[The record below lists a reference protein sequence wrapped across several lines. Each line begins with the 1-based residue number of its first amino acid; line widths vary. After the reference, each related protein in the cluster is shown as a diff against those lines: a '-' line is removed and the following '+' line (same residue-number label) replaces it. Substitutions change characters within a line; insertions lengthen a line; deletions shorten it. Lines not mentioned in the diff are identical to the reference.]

1 MSYKFANINGVKMH
15 YDVQGEGHPLV
26 LVHAGIAN
34 LNMWERQMPAFTKHF
49 RVVRYDVRGF
59 GETPD
64 PAGKY
69 TDYEDLK
76 ALLDLLEVERAHV
89 LGISNGG
96 RIAMEFA
103 LTFPE
108 RLNRLVLVAPGLPG
122 YRLPEDKF
130 DDEMSA
136 KYEAA
141 IKSGDKALAAEIN
154 AQLWVDGPGRKA
166 EQVDSEFRKWAL
178 DLIHHT
184 VDLGIGEGEGAFARP
199 LAAERLSDLKSPTL
213 LILGDED
220 LQGMHAIAGQL
231 EKGAPNLKR
240 VDMPGTA
247 HLPPMEK
254 PEEFNRIVLDFLLE
268 K

>member
-1 MSYKFANINGVKMH
+1 MSYKFANINGVRMH

-26 LVHAGIAN
+26 LIHAGIAD
-34 LNMWERQMPAFTKHF
+34 LTMWEKQMPVFTKHF
-49 RVVRYDVRGF
+49 RVIRHDVRGF

-69 TDYEDLK
+69 ADYDDLK
-76 ALLDLLEVERAHV
+76 TLLDLLKVKRAHI

-108 RLNRLVLVAPGLPG
+108 VADKLIMVAPGLPG
-122 YRLPEDKF
+122 FKIEDKF

-136 KYEAA
+136 KYEEAR
-141 IKSGDKALAAEIN
+141 KSGDNTMAAELST
-154 AQLWVDGPGRKA
+154 QLWVDGPSRKP
-166 EQVDSEFRKWAL
+166 EQLDPEFRKWAL
-178 DLIHHT
+178 KLIRQT
-184 VDLGIGEGEGAFARP
+184 VDLGIGEGKGAFAQP
-199 LAAERLSDLKSPTL
+199 LAVERLSELKSPTL
-213 LILGDED
+213 LILGKED
-220 LQGMHAIAGQL
+220 LRGVHTIADRI
-231 EKGAPNLKR
+231 EKDIPNLKR
-240 VDMPGTA
+240 VDMDGTA

-254 PEEFNRIVLDFLLE
+254 PVEFNRIVLDFLFE

>member
-1 MSYKFANINGVKMH
+1 MTYKFADIPGVRMH

-26 LVHAGIAN
+26 LIHAAIAN
-34 LNMWERQMPAFTKHF
+34 LTMWEKQVPAFARHF
-49 RVVRYDVRGF
+49 RVIRHDVRGF

-69 TDYEDLK
+69 TDHGDLK
-76 ALLDLLEVERAHV
+76 ELLDQLGVTRAHV

-96 RIAMEFA
+96 RIALEFA

-108 RLNRLVLVAPGLPG
+108 MVDKLILVAPGLPG
-122 YRLPEDKF
+122 FPVEDKF
-130 DDEMSA
+130 DEEMSA
-136 KYEAA
+136 KSEAA
-141 IKSGDKALAAEIN
+141 RKAGDNALAAEIE
-154 AQLWVDGPGRKA
+154 AQIWVDGPGRKPD
-166 EQVDSEFRKWAL
+166 QVDAEFRAWAL
-178 DLIHHT
+178 KLIRHT
-184 VDLGIGEGEGAFARP
+184 IDLGIGEGEGSHAQP
-199 LAAERLSDLKSPTL
+199 LAAERLSEIKSPTL

-220 LQGMHAIAGQL
+220 LAGMRAIADKIQQ
-231 EKGAPNLKR
+231 NVRDLKR

-247 HLPPMEK
+247 HLPPMEN

>member
-1 MSYKFANINGVKMH
+1 MSHKFVNVNGVRMH
-15 YDVQGEGHPLV
+15 YDVQGSGFPLV
-26 LVHAGIAN
+26 LIHAAIAN
-34 LNMWERQMPAFTKHF
+34 LEMWEAQMPVFTKHF
-49 RVVRYDVRGF
+49 RVIRQDVRGF

-69 TDYEDLK
+69 TDHDDLK
-76 ALLDLLEVERAHV
+76 VLLDTLEIQRAHF

-108 RLNRLVLVAPGLPG
+108 MVEKLALVAPGLPG
-122 YRLPEDKF
+122 FRPPEDKF
-130 DDEMSA
+130 NQEMSVE
-136 KYEAA
+136 YDEA
-141 IKSGDKALAAEIN
+141 IKAGEKGKAAEITTRI
-154 AQLWVDGPGRKA
+154 WVDGPGRKS
-166 EQVDSEFRKWAL
+166 EQVDPAFRQRAL
-178 DLIHHT
+178 RLIRHT
-184 VDLGIGEGEGAFARP
+184 IDLGIGAGEGDFARP
-199 LAAERLSDLKSPTL
+199 LAAERLSDIKAKTL

-220 LQGMHAIAGQL
+220 LHSMHDIADRIAEGISSLQ
-231 EKGAPNLKR
+231 R